1 MDEGINETVMNDF
14 VTESMEHLESI
25 EPDLLILEQAKG
37 RVDDAIINRIFRA
50 MHSIKGSSSF
60 FSFESLTRL
69 SHAMENVF
77 MKFRD
82 GELIPDPDRMDP
94 IFHGVDKIRLMLQ
107 DVRASNQIP
116 CEEEIRNI
124 NAIAEQ
130 PTHLKKFDCPVQ
142 SGATMN
148 SRGNLHPILDDSQD
162 AVVNDLLNETME
174 RFIGVNALINL
185 LKNSPKDLSCAGY
198 FELFKVVHHIKVGAH
213 YLRFHQLF
221 ELSRRLETIFGH
233 FGNEAASIQPKQ
245 VEILKEAM
253 EKLWELVEHIRASNQ
268 MDCQK
273 EGMKLDFLIEE
284 MRAGEE
290 GNLNSCEKETPH
302 LHAQEKRGDEDQT
315 QEPLPIRGP
324 DKAFGGP
331 KAEKNASPET
341 IRVSVTLIESLMNL
355 AGELVLGRNQLRQEL
370 ESAFRINPKLNTIF
384 QNVDAVTSEV
394 QEDIMQ
400 MRMQPVGNLLN
411 KFSRIVRDLARQL
424 SKEVDLIIEGK
435 DVELD
440 KTMLE
445 GLSDPLT
452 HLVRNSLDHGI
463 EMPAEREKKGKPR
476 VGTLQI
482 STFHEGGQVN
492 IMVRDDGKG
501 IDPEVVLKKAIEN
514 GHISADKA
522 SFLSDSEKI
531 HLIML
536 PGFSTASTVTDISG
550 RGVGMDV
557 VKTNIE
563 ALGGQLELES
573 NPGKGT
579 TIRIRLPLTLA
590 IIPSLIV
597 GCGGL
602 RFAIPQVNVQEL
614 FLIRSGEK
622 TRKIEKIGEAKVLRV
637 RERLLPLVSL
647 AEVLGIQKIFYTPVS
662 NQELKERRMTDEDRR
677 SSQIKATEADHAEN
691 ERRSQSNDRRKS
703 WRNDINVVVLKIGL
717 NSFGLIVDKLF
728 DNEEIV
734 VKPLSTHIK
743 DCRCFAG
750 ATIMGD
756 GRVAMILDAVGI
768 AEYARLNFT
777 EVNREEYRRRKIE
790 EGKRPNRNGD
800 KESILLFNSAENEFF
815 ALTLEAISR
824 LEMVKQKDIYRIG
837 KRDYVEYLNQSIP
850 LIYLEDI
857 LPVKSFPKDLEH
869 YFMLIPK
876 THLDPVG
883 IAISGIQDTIEV
895 NVDIKHDKI
904 TPPGLLGT
912 AFVNEHLTMFLN
924 TVELLELIYQHVPA
938 L

>member
-1 MDEGINETVMNDF
+1 MDETIQEEVINEF
-14 VTESMEHLESI
+14 VTESTEHLESI

-37 RVDDAIINRIFRA
+37 RVDDPIINRIFRA

-60 FSFESLTRL
+60 FGFDSLTRL

-94 IFHGVDKIRLMLQ
+94 ILQGVDKIRLMLQ

-116 CEEEIRNI
+116 CEEEIRKI
-124 NAIAEQ
+124 NGISQ
-130 PTHLKKFDCPVQ
+130 KPKSSKNPDFSLQTK
-142 SGATMN
+142 ATAN
-148 SRGNLHPILDDSQD
+148 SQANVHPILDDSQD
-162 AVVNDLLNETME
+162 SVVNDLLNETLE
-174 RFIGVNALINL
+174 RIVGVNSLIAL
-185 LKNSPKDLSCAGY
+185 LKNSPKDLSCSGF
-198 FELFKVVHHIKVGAH
+198 FELYKVVHHIKVGAH
-213 YLRFHQLF
+213 YLHFNQLF
-221 ELSRRLETIFGH
+221 ELSIRLETLFGH
-233 FGNEAASIQPKQ
+233 FKHESVSIQPKQ
-245 VEILKEAM
+245 AEIVTEAL
-253 EKLWELVEHIRASNQ
+253 EKLWEMVEHIRASNQ

-273 EGMKLDFLIEE
+273 ERMKLDFLIDEIQ
-284 MRAGEE
+284 AGEN
-290 GNLNSCEKETPH
+290 GVNGTDGKNPSILYP
-302 LHAQEKRGDEDQT
+302 QEKREEET
-315 QEPLPIRGP
+315 PVQEPSPARVP
-324 DKAFGGP
+324 
-331 KAEKNASPET
+331 EKSLAGNKSEKGASPET

-370 ESAFRINPKLNTIF
+370 ESALRTNPKLNTIF

-411 KFSRIVRDLARQL
+411 KFSRIVRDLSRQL
-424 SKEVDLIIEGK
+424 SKEVELIIEGK

-463 EMPAEREKKGKPR
+463 EMPDEREKKGKPR

-501 IDPEVVLKKAIEN
+501 IDPDTILRKAIEN

-536 PGFSTASTVTDISG
+536 PGFSTATAVTDISG

-573 NPGKGT
+573 HPGKGT

-597 GCGGL
+597 GSGGL

-647 AEVLGIQKIFYTPVS
+647 SDVLGIEKTFSAPVS
-662 NQELKERRMTDEDRR
+662 NQELKDRRMNEEDRR
-677 SSQIKATEADHAEN
+677 RSMNMALEEAHSTN
-691 ERRSQSNDRRKS
+691 EKRHISTDRRKS

-768 AEYARLNFT
+768 AEYAKLNFT

-790 EGKRPNRNGD
+790 EGKRQNRNGNI
-800 KESILLFNSAENEFF
+800 ESILLFNSSENEYF

-824 LEMVKQKDIYRIG
+824 LEMVKPEDIYRIG
-837 KRDYVEYLNQSIP
+837 KRDYVAYLNESIP

-857 LPVKSFPKDLEH
+857 LPVKPFPKDLEH
-869 YFMLIPK
+869 YFILIPK
-876 THLDPVG
+876 TNLDPVG
-883 IAISGIQDTIEV
+883 IAISRIQDTIEV

-912 AFVNEHLTMFLN
+912 AFVNDNLTMFLN
-924 TVELLELIYQHVPA
+924 TVELLELIYRHVPS